1 MVLSIPFLSQMDGFV
16 ARGAEYEHY
25 AYGALICSF
34 VRWAKTEHEEYMCS
48 YVDAEGCVLNLGELI
63 SLQFKEIHV
72 YVCELKPMIDAVL
85 ICCNKRRYLCKD
97 IHWEQFASTV
107 PEDGEVFTVVFAKF
121 NQEIEGKINQ
131 TIL

>member
-1 MVLSIPFLSQMDGFV
+1 
-16 ARGAEYEHY
+16 
-25 AYGALICSF
+25 
-34 VRWAKTEHEEYMCS
+34 
-48 YVDAEGCVLNLGELI
+48 
-63 SLQFKEIHV
+63 
-72 YVCELKPMIDAVL
+72 MIDAVL
-85 ICCNKRRYLCKD
+85 ICCNKRRYLCED